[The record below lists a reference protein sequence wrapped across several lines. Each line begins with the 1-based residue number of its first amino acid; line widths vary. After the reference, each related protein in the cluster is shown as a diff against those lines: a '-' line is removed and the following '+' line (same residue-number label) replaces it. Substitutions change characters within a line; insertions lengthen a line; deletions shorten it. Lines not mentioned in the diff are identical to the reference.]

1 MHAPSP
7 RVPVH
12 PTLTT
17 NIPATCSVCRVHSD
31 EGRAERGVTWQ
42 FKDPHAQGN
51 SSSKRWARIKKDS
64 CGHAAKVIFAENPWT
79 KGKYS
84 PTERGYTRKGLLYGK
99 EEKLEVWQNTV
110 PKKYAADVDPTMFE
124 DPNWLVNCQCT
135 RKSKKTLSLSL
146 YLPKLAEN
154 LVVAILDSLLYLSM
168 IEPRPRRI

>member
-17 NIPATCSVCRVHSD
+17 NTPATCSVCRVHSD

-42 FKDPHAQGN
+42 IKDPLAQGN
-51 SSSKRWARIKKDS
+51 SSSKRIQRKSNDM
-64 CGHAAKVIFAENPWT
+64 CGRAAKVIFAENPWT

-84 PTERGYTRKGLLYGK
+84 PIDGGYTRKGLRYGR
-99 EEKLEVWQNTV
+99 EEKLEVFQAFR
-110 PKKYAADVDPTMFE
+110 PKSYCSGVDPTLFE

-135 RKSKKTLSLSL
+135 RKSKQTLSPSASL
-146 YLPKLAEN
+146 LMD
-154 LVVAILDSLLYLSM
+154 LVVSPCFVSVDD
-168 IEPRPRRI
+168 RT

>member
-17 NIPATCSVCRVHSD
+17 NTPATCSVCRVHSD

-42 FKDPHAQGN
+42 FKDPRAQEN
-51 SSSKRWARIKKDS
+51 SSSEKYVRNNKNSSDPDT
-64 CGHAAKVIFAENPWT
+64 CGGAAKVIFAENPWT

-84 PTERGYTRKGLLYGK
+84 PTERGYTRKGLAYGK
-99 EEKLEVWQNTV
+99 EEKLEVYQTIA
-110 PKKYAADVDPTMFE
+110 PKKYMSDVDPTLFE

-135 RKSKKTLSLSL
+135 RKSKKTLSPSASPS
-146 YLPKLAEN
+146 LPKLAEN
-154 LVVAILDSLLYLSM
+154 LVVAILDFPLFC
-168 IEPRPRRI
+168 ICR